1 MAATICLADPI
12 EPRHICA
19 YTKRGRFMK
28 WLLPALLLPA
38 CAIALENDYVKV
50 TRDAAPCAEMAP
62 PVCGDRVLV
71 ALDNIAIGTGSS
83 SRTMRRGDTAI
94 FPSGERYQ
102 PPAGG
107 SYFEVNIKPGHPP
120 ALAPSE
126 TIAPE
131 KNSLRHDG
139 SDFIVFE
146 EKLAPGDTRAR
157 HSHSQRVVIQ
167 LNKTRLK
174 QWPDGEPEKIVETV
188 PDKPL
193 FSPPVV
199 HIVENIGELPL
210 FGVIIEFKPGVR

>member
-1 MAATICLADPI
+1 
-12 EPRHICA
+12 
-19 YTKRGRFMK
+19 MK
-28 WLLPALLLPA
+28 WLFPVLLLPA
-38 CAIALENDYVKV
+38 CAMALENDYVKV
-50 TRDAAPCAEMAP
+50 TRDAAPCAAMAQP
-62 PVCGDRVLV
+62 DCGDRVIV
-71 ALDNIAIGTGSS
+71 ALDNFEMGSGE
-83 SRTMRRGDTAI
+83 SRRAMRRGDTAV
-94 FPSGERYQ
+94 FASGEQYQ
-102 PPAGG
+102 APTAG

-131 KNSLRHDG
+131 KNSLRYDG

-167 LNKTRLK
+167 LNRARLK

-199 HIVENIGELPL
+199 HIVENIGDLPL
-210 FGVIIEFKPGVR
+210 FGVIIEFKPEVR